1 METNESSELEEGMR
15 KDEVLESAVVVLQRE
30 IEKTRKKTDELLNQR
45 DRDLD
50 RIAVLERRVRE
61 SHTFHSDNLW

>member
-61 SHTFHSDNLW
+61 PHTFHSDNLW